1 MDARTTAI
9 GAGRQRKGISLA
21 NMTLSLSHRDQ
32 KFPFPNQAAP
42 APGEHAGH
50 NHGTMPDGVLTGFI
64 TPMQL
69 AAQLDV
75 SVRTLSRWQTHRIGP
90 PRCTVGRLIVYPI
103 DAVRNWLLANG
114 ASAPHALRPVPAKR
128 AGEQPQRAL

>member
-1 MDARTTAI
+1 MLKPRTSPWRRDSTKPASGKL
-9 GAGRQRKGISLA
+9 GAV
-21 NMTLSLSHRDQ
+21 H
-32 KFPFPNQAAP
+32 FPRN
-42 APGEHAGH
+42 G
-50 NHGTMPDGVLTGFI
+50 GTMPDGVLTGFI

>member
-1 MDARTTAI
+1 MGST
-9 GAGRQRKGISLA
+9 S
-21 NMTLSLSHRDQ
+21 N
-32 KFPFPNQAAP
+32 
-42 APGEHAGH
+42 AGH